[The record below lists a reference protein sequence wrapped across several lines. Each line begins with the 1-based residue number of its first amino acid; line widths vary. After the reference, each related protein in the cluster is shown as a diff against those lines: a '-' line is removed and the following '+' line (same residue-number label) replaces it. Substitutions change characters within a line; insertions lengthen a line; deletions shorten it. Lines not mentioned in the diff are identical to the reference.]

1 MGMGMGMGH
10 QQPIYQPIP
19 YQWVYIHNIIV
30 AINIDFWSFSFQISL
45 LIVFLKLI
53 HLIANCVSFIVN
65 FGFQSCLI
73 LFCAN
78 SHSIPFICSKCLRLT
93 ILLNFF
99 S

>member
-1 MGMGMGMGH
+1 MVMGMGQ

-30 AINIDFWSFSFQISL
+30 AINIDFSSFSFQISL